1 MSTAAEIIAAAI
13 EEHTSSM
20 SYSFPEDDALV
31 ILDALSKHDYTL
43 VRMGRAD
50 HVHLA
55 RQADGTITAV
65 PMKFAPMRSC
75 GAHPHRDCDEDP
87 RNDCKWL
94 TKWVDVDEV
103 SS

>member
-1 MSTAAEIIAAAI
+1 MNDAAEIIAAAI

-31 ILDALSKHDYTL
+31 ILDALRKHDYTL

-55 RQADGTITAV
+55 RQADRTVTV
-65 PMKFAPMRSC
+65 TPMRRAEVTEIGVVAEIPNMAC
-75 GAHPHRDCDEDP
+75 AAE
-87 RNDCKWL
+87 
-94 TKWVDVDEV
+94 WVLDGVVWVDEV